1 MTGVRKITKQTNN
14 RFANMYELEAET
26 RDGIVFSYFMASRA
40 KEAEDTMPA
49 RKSLKTNGVLIYGI
63 YEDKIALI
71 RQFRYPLGAYVYE
84 FPAGLVEEGEDVKA
98 AAVREAMEE
107 TGLKLE
113 VIDADCYE
121 RPFFTSTG
129 LTDETCATIFGY
141 LSGEPTSKNQEVS
154 EDIQVVLADK
164 QECKR
169 ILKEENVAIMTAYM
183 MMHFIN
189 DDEPFGFLKK
199 R

>member
-1 MTGVRKITKQTNN
+1 MTGVRKITKQTDN

-26 RDGIVFSYFMASRA
+26 REGYVFSYFMASRA
-40 KEAEDTMPA
+40 RSAEDTMPG
-49 RKSLKTNGVLIYGI
+49 RKTLKTNGVLIYGI

-113 VIDADCYE
+113 VIDAGSYE

-141 LSGEPTSKNQEVS
+141 LSGNPTSENQEIS

-164 QECKR
+164 EECKR

-189 DDEPFGFLKK
+189 DDEPFGFLK